1 MLFERKDLPEI
12 HFMRHR
18 HDNQSN
24 FVDYEKKILD
34 SNLSPYIYNN
44 NLMSEWLKKMQPLV
58 ALLFDK
64 MNVMKNFKNYI
75 VDKYE
80 YRHNS

>member
-1 MLFERKDLPEI
+1 MLFERKNLPEI
-12 HFMRHR
+12 HFMKHR
-18 HDNQSN
+18 HDNHSN

-34 SNLSPYIYNN
+34 ANLSPYIFNN
-44 NLMSEWLKKMQPLV
+44 DLMNNWLKRMQPLV

-64 MNVMKNFKNYI
+64 MNVMKNLKNYM

-80 YRHNS
+80 YRQNS